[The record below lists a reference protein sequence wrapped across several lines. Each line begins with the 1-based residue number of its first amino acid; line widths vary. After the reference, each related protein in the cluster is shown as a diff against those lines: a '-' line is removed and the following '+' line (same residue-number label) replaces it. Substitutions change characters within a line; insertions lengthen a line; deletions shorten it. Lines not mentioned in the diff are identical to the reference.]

1 MCIRDRLKV
10 YKGTSR
16 AEHHCVLEG
25 VVWDRQE
32 LIDFYNKFDESCHLP
47 WNEFKKKYNP
57 NNPYRKTLT
66 DKFRQIY
73 SPNLEGKELIEY
85 PVIQK
90 LIKQF
95 NFKVP
100 LGVTDV
106 QILAYE
112 PGFEFVPHIDQEV
125 EISIMIPIIPE
136 DGGEP
141 LTFLEGDDFRNPGKE
156 IYKVYYSTEHPTLV
170 TGKTIHSVEKMKDY
184 RVVLRLRTNGET
196 YEDVMKKHDNNE
208 FILKN

>member
-1 MCIRDRLKV
+1 MEELKV
-10 YKGTSR
+10 YKGNSR

-100 LGVTDV
+100 LSVTDV

-184 RVVLRLRTNGET
+184 RVVLRLRSNGET
-196 YEDVMKKHDNNE
+196 FKDVMKKHDNNQ
-208 FILKN
+208 FIIKN

>member
-1 MCIRDRLKV
+1 MESLKT
-10 YKGTSR
+10 YRGTSEG
-16 AEHHCVLEG
+16 EHHCVLEG

-32 LIDFYNKFDESCHLP
+32 LLDFYKQFDESCHLP
-47 WNEFKKKYNP
+47 WNEFKKKYNKD
-57 NNPYRKTLT
+57 NPYRKTLT
-66 DKFRQIY
+66 DKFRQVY
-73 SPNLEGKELIEY
+73 APNFEGKELIEY

-90 LIKQF
+90 FIKQF

-100 LGVTDV
+100 LSVTDV

-112 PGFEFVPHIDQEV
+112 PGFAFVPHIDQEV
-125 EISIMIPIIPE
+125 ELSIMLPILPE

-170 TGKTIHSVEKMKDY
+170 TGKTIHSVEEMKDH
-184 RVVLRLRTNGET
+184 RVVLHFRTNGET
-196 YEDVMKKHDNNE
+196 YKDVMEKHKKGE
-208 FILKN
+208 FILPLE

>member
-1 MCIRDRLKV
+1 MEELKV
-10 YKGTSR
+10 YKGNSR

-100 LGVTDV
+100 LSVTDV

-184 RVVLRLRTNGET
+184 RVVLRLRSNGET
-196 YEDVMKKHDNNE
+196 FKDVMEKHDNNQ
-208 FILKN
+208 FIIKN

>member
-1 MCIRDRLKV
+1 MEELKV
-10 YKGTSR
+10 YRGNSR

-100 LGVTDV
+100 LSVTDV

-196 YEDVMKKHDNNE
+196 FKDVMEKHDNNQ
-208 FILKN
+208 FIIKN

>member
-1 MCIRDRLKV
+1 MEELKV
-10 YKGTSR
+10 YKGNSR

-125 EISIMIPIIPE
+125 EISLMIPIIPE

>member
-1 MCIRDRLKV
+1 MEELKV
-10 YKGTSR
+10 YKGNSR

-85 PVIQK
+85 PVTQK

-100 LGVTDV
+100 LSVTDV

-184 RVVLRLRTNGET
+184 RVVLRLRSNGET
-196 YEDVMKKHDNNE
+196 FKDVMEKHDNNQ
-208 FILKN
+208 FIIKN

>member
-1 MCIRDRLKV
+1 MEELKV
-10 YKGTSR
+10 YKGNSR

-100 LGVTDV
+100 LSVTDV

-125 EISIMIPIIPE
+125 EISIMFPIIPE

-196 YEDVMKKHDNNE
+196 FKDVMEKHDNNQ
-208 FILKN
+208 FIIKN

>member
-1 MCIRDRLKV
+1 MEELKV

-106 QILAYE
+106 QILDYE

>member
-1 MCIRDRLKV
+1 MEELKV
-10 YKGTSR
+10 YKGNSR

-57 NNPYRKTLT
+57 NHPYRKTLT

-100 LGVTDV
+100 LSVTDV

-125 EISIMIPIIPE
+125 EISIMFPIIPE

-196 YEDVMKKHDNNE
+196 FKDVMEKHDNNQ
-208 FILKN
+208 FIIKN